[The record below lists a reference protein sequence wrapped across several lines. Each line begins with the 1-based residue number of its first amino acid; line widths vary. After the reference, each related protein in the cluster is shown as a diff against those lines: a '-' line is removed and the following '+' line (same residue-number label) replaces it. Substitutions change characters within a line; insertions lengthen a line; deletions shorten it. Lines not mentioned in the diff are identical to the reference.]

1 MPVSPVEVEDGDAG
15 EGVYDEIECEEPV
28 SAEARPPEVL
38 RDPGA
43 PTQREV
49 EEHNITH
56 LPFRSWC
63 PYCVSGK
70 AQDRQHRLRK
80 EDQMAKQ
87 VPEVVFDYG
96 FFGGKEDEETLAV
109 QVARD
114 RRTQMVFANVVP
126 RKGMIHEHGAKSML
140 EDLEKLGYQ
149 EIILKCDGEP
159 ALKNVQSEVQRRR
172 AAQTILENS
181 VPGDSKTNGAA
192 ERAVKAVGE
201 QVRVLRAGLQGRLN
215 MVIRTSHPMLP

>member
-1 MPVSPVEVEDGDAG
+1 MRRGGQYDVPSTPVRPVEVEVGDVEDGDF
-15 EGVYDEIECEEPV
+15 DEIKCEEQE
-28 SAEARPPEVL
+28 SAEARSPEVL

-43 PTQREV
+43 PTQREM

-63 PYCVSGK
+63 PHCVAGK
-70 AQDRQHRLRK
+70 AQDRPHRMRK
-80 EDQMAKQ
+80 EDQMDKQ
-87 VPEVVFDYG
+87 VPEIVFDYG

-109 QVARD
+109 RVARD

-126 RKGMIHEHGAKSML
+126 RKGMIHEHGAKSMV
-140 EDLEKLGYQ
+140 EDLEKLGYK

-159 ALKNVQSEVQRRR
+159 ALKNVQAEVQRRR
-172 AAQTILENS
+172 SAQTILENS

-201 QVRVLRAGLQGRLN
+201 QVRVLRAGPQAHG
-215 MVIRTSHPMLP
+215 

>member
-1 MPVSPVEVEDGDAG
+1 MEGEDF
-15 EGVYDEIECEEPV
+15 EEIECEHKGSE
-28 SAEARPPEVL
+28 EARAPEVL

-43 PTQREV
+43 PTQKEI
-49 EEHNITH
+49 EEHNTTH

-63 PYCVSGK
+63 PHCVTGK
-70 AQDRQHRLRK
+70 AQDRPHRMKK
-80 EDQMAKQ
+80 EEQMDKQ
-87 VPEVVFDYG
+87 VPEIVFDYG

-114 RRTQMVFANVVP
+114 RRTQMTFANVVP
-126 RKGMIHEHGAKSML
+126 RKGMIHEHGAKSMM
-140 EDLEKLGYQ
+140 EDIAKLGYK

-159 ALKNVQSEVQRRR
+159 ALKNVQAEVQRRR
-172 AAQTILENS
+172 SAQIIVENS

-201 QVRVLRAGLQGRLN
+201 QVRVLRAGLQARLD
-215 MVIRTSHPMLP
+215 MIVRTSHPMLTWLV